1 MGFKKISSQKNE
13 EDFLNSA
20 RGETS
25 ETKIVNK
32 KTKRNKSF
40 LLYFTEDELEK
51 VRNEA
56 ARIGMGINQYIR
68 FKVFNNIV

>member
-1 MGFKKISSQKNE
+1 MGFKKLSSQKSE

-25 ETKIVNK
+25 ELKSTNQRL
-32 KTKRNKSF
+32 KRNKSF
-40 LLYFTEDELEK
+40 LLYFTEEELEK

-56 ARIGMGINQYIR
+56 ASIGMGVNQYIR
-68 FKVFNNIV
+68 FKVFSNIV

>member
-1 MGFKKISSQKNE
+1 MGFKKLSSQKNE